1 MTATATSDYGI
12 PRLNEKGYRDP
23 TAYQALKA
31 IQQAEFGH
39 RPLTYI
45 CSPYSGDIDVNITI
59 ARDLSAYAV
68 QYRKIPL
75 APHLLFPQFMNDGD
89 AWERELA
96 MHFNHVLLSKC
107 KAMWV
112 YTPKVSR
119 GMRLEIEW
127 AHQLELPISY
137 FDHNFEEVCLDD

>member
-1 MTATATSDYGI
+1 MSTTATLDYGI
-12 PRLNEKGYRDP
+12 PRLDEKGYRDL
-23 TAYQALKA
+23 TAYKALKLV
-31 IQQAEFGH
+31 QQAEFGH

-45 CSPYSGDIDVNITI
+45 CSPYSGDVEANVKI
-59 ARDLSAYAV
+59 AQDLSAYAV
-68 QYRKIPL
+68 QCRKIPL

-89 AWERELA
+89 VWERELA

-107 KAMWV
+107 EAMWV
-112 YTPKVSR
+112 YTPKVSG

-127 AHQLELPISY
+127 ARQLDMPISY

>member
-1 MTATATSDYGI
+1 MTATATLDYGI
-12 PRLNEKGYRDP
+12 PRLNDEGYRDP

-31 IQQAEFGH
+31 IQQAEFGY

-45 CSPYSGDIDVNITI
+45 CSPYSGDVEANVKI

-68 QYRKIPL
+68 QCRKIPL

-89 AWERELA
+89 AAERELA
-96 MHFNHVLLSKC
+96 MLMGRVLLAKC
-107 KAMWV
+107 EAMWV
-112 YTPKVSR
+112 YTPRVSK

-127 AHQLELPISY
+127 AHQLDIPISY